1 MALREQALQGQTSD
15 EIVELDV
22 GGVTEGFKVK
32 RSLLC
37 GVPGSRLHAM
47 FCPGR

>member
-1 MALREQALQGQTSD
+1 MTASKND

-37 GVPGSRLHAM
+37 GVLGSRVWGL
-47 FCPGR
+47 FR